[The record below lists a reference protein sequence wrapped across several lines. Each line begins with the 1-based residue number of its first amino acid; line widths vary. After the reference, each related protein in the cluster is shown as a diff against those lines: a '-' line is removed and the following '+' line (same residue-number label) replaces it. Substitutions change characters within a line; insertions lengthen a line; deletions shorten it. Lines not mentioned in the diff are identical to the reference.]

1 MNEIPEMR
9 PPDHQ
14 LFRRPA
20 RKLPHALAHKL
31 DRELVII
38 GATKRYTRKCV
49 QEPREQ
55 APALGQLGCSLDHL
69 RPNRGRAAAEDTE
82 QSRQQIRQH
91 EDGPRAAVG
100 QQTQLLSH
108 PALARP
114 VKHLRVASPKRQR
127 LIQDYRTLP
136 KLRLGRHRPAH
147 VADGRAVVERATRRV
162 RLGPTDEEHIA
173 HWVGLMGLHGGEQLL
188 RPKHAQHEAQKRV
201 RFLPGGRLAGRGSVH
216 RENHDDARLTT
227 TLLHQPK
234 LARDN
239 EPAGC
244 PGPARDFPD

>member
-9 PPDHQ
+9 PPGHQ

-100 QQTQLLSH
+100 QQNSTAEPPSPRAAGKAPASRVPQTAAVDPGLSN
-108 PALARP
+108 PAETAPRTAPPRP
-114 VKHLRVASPKRQR
+114 RRRRTGGSRASDASGQTRTDR
-127 LIQDYRTLP
+127 RRAHRTL
-136 KLRLGRHRPAH
+136 GR
-147 VADGRAVVERATRRV
+147 
-162 RLGPTDEEHIA
+162 TD
-173 HWVGLMGLHGGEQLL
+173 
-188 RPKHAQHEAQKRV
+188 
-201 RFLPGGRLAGRGSVH
+201 
-216 RENHDDARLTT
+216 
-227 TLLHQPK
+227 
-234 LARDN
+234 
-239 EPAGC
+239 
-244 PGPARDFPD
+244 GPARRRATPAPETRSARSPETRPVPPRWPPGWPRVGAPGES